1 MHPYLGPTEK
11 TPCETIGRP
20 SSAITGSIK
29 IDDGRFLENPSSEAQ
44 SQIYKHSKKKIG
56 ILTTEKGK
64 K

>member
-29 IDDGRFLENPSSEAQ
+29 KDDGRFLENPSYGSAMFIRLSHEVSTVVVDSIIA
-44 SQIYKHSKKKIG
+44 S
-56 ILTTEKGK
+56 
-64 K
+64 